1 MAKEFVRPALPESSP
16 AAVLNFRQRFQIDLA
31 LVILG
36 GYKNPPFSSHS
47 QATAGGAV
55 LSSATESRHC
65 ALVYE
70 SRPNARSDQPS
81 AVAFDRTPLI
91 AFYRDRPATSVTL
104 EAKAQKPEVG
114 SELDRPGL

>member
-1 MAKEFVRPALPESSP
+1 VPPKADIARSFMSHALMP
-16 AAVLNFRQRFQIDLA
+16 
-31 LVILG
+31 G
-36 GYKNPPFSSHS
+36 
-47 QATAGGAV
+47 
-55 LSSATESRHC
+55 
-65 ALVYE
+65 
-70 SRPNARSDQPS
+70 SDQPS